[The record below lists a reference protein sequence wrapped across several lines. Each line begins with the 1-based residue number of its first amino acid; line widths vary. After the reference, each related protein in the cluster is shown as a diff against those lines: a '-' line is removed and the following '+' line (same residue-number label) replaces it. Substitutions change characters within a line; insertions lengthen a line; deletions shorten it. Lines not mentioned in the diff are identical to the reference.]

1 MASTKDKAA
10 GKVQDVKPYVER
22 ALKDEDLRENLKSA
36 FEAAR
41 EVYADLLGDRGMTG
55 VASKMATDK
64 DIQENLRK
72 AVDELREASDRVR
85 GKDDHTGR
93 NATLLLAG
101 ITLGILFNPVTG
113 PATRSWLKDRVFGPN
128 DEFGYG
134 DSGQSSFGTSEPSQ
148 PAAAAASSSAETD
161 GTE

>member
-1 MASTKDKAA
+1 MASTRDKAT

-22 ALKDEDLRENLKSA
+22 ALKDEDLRDNLKSA

-41 EVYADLLGDRGMTG
+41 EVYVELLGDRGMTG

-64 DIQENLRK
+64 DIQDNLKK
-72 AVDELREASDRVR
+72 AVEELREAADRVR
-85 GKDDHTGR
+85 GKEDHTGR
-93 NATLLLAG
+93 NATLLMAG

-134 DSGQSSFGTSEPSQ
+134 DSGQSHGSSEPSQ
-148 PAAAAASSSAETD
+148 PAAASASTSSAETD
-161 GTE
+161 GAE